1 MNDELR
7 RLEGSGRRVIKVFIG
22 GTGESNGK
30 PRSGLSV
37 SQSKLVPGTSEYTH
51 NSRALPL
58 LYPTPSATA
67 KAK

>member
-7 RLEGSGRRVIKVFIG
+7 RLEGIGLRVIKVFSG

-37 SQSKLVPGTSEYTH
+37 SQSKLEPGTSEYTH
-51 NSRALPL
+51 NSTALPL
-58 LYPTPSATA
+58 SYLLRQQQ
-67 KAK
+67 